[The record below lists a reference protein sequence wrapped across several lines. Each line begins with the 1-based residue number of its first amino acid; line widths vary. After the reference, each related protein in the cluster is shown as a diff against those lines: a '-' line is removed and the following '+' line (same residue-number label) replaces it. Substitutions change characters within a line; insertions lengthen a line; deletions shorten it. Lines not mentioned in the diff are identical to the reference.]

1 MVLSV
6 EGLPTIEGFLSLPDS
21 GINNSSTDSNQY
33 LSQCSSWTTR
43 WCILLNGALH
53 VYAKRVHANEMS
65 MPRAMNII
73 PLTTYQQL
81 KVSGDYE
88 NSEWDLTL
96 SGTLP
101 KINIATPTPSGSM
114 DNCAAS
120 PSTSKTLP
128 RSATSGSL
136 SAMFMRFGSGSTP
149 SKSPKHDQRSYSPS
163 EDTLNTTSTSTASPS
178 SCRPVSRGSSV
189 TSFAPSSFNR
199 HASLFNTTG
208 SRNGSRRNS
217 GSNGTLSPVVQSN
230 DEIPEKR
237 TWGRLSS
244 RSRKLYNFVTSG
256 LPSSSSNLAAELRR
270 ESGNQQQP
278 LPSPTSPC
286 SPTSQFWSRSSLQS
300 FSSSRSPSI
309 AQQEDPAQFLT
320 LRAPDATSMVR
331 WAEAISTSLNNETPV
346 IPKDPSLSQ
355 PIRPSTSRSRRT
367 PLTEVAETFSSTV
380 RPTIQGRRSLSSGSI
395 FAIMAPSSN
404 QEIET
409 LKDRKS
415 PTSPRSD
422 FSVRAARSSADLL
435 SSSRDNSSSS
445 PTSYSFAR
453 QASSSPSEPRY
464 STSTNTTMASPPMVE
479 RILPPEEIIATIDRL
494 RSERANN
501 TQGLGLTG
509 IQMDSHNTSIYR
521 SEQKTLKTSKSAMGH
536 LNSRQSRPSTSPAFS
551 DAGFMPPSF
560 NSTNRISED
569 QQSFTSH
576 RGANMEAASAA
587 AIAIISKQTAESEIG
602 SPQLLRENIAE
613 SPSMVSRSLP
623 VPPRKSRS
631 FLALDQKRESDL
643 PRLMRTHSPKKEMRV
658 KTELTDEKSNEQF
671 SLPPSSSDLL
681 RKSDGLDSPSSPTN
695 TNVLRENNESSK
707 NTPKNTTNN
716 NNNGTTTNNKKS
728 YNLAKSAKMQKR
740 ISRSLEL
747 GNEDFITRSS
757 TNKENMVV
765 II

>member
-6 EGLPTIEGFLSLPDS
+6 ESLPTIEGFLSLPDLGTNKTS
-21 GINNSSTDSNQY
+21 IDSTQD

-43 WCILLNGALH
+43 WCILLNGTLH
-53 VYAKRVHANEMS
+53 VYAKRVHATETS
-65 MPRAMNII
+65 VPRAMNII
-73 PLTTYQQL
+73 PLTAYQQL

-101 KINIATPTPSGSM
+101 KINIASPTPSGSM

-149 SKSPKHDQRSYSPS
+149 SKSHKHDQRSHSPS
-163 EDTLNTTSTSTASPS
+163 EDILHKTSTGTASPS
-178 SCRPVSRGSSV
+178 SCRPASRGSSI

-199 HASLFNTTG
+199 HASLFNTMG

-217 GSNGTLSPVVQSN
+217 GSNGTLSPVVQSS
-230 DEIPEKR
+230 DEVPEKR

-244 RSRKLYNFVTSG
+244 RSKKLYNFVTSG
-256 LPSSSSNLAAELRR
+256 LPTSSSNLAAELQGANR
-270 ESGNQQQP
+270 NYQQP

-286 SPTSQFWSRSSLQS
+286 SPTSQFWSRSSIQS
-300 FSSSRSPSI
+300 FPSSRSPSI
-309 AQQEDPAQFLT
+309 AQQEDMSQFLT

-355 PIRPSTSRSRRT
+355 PTRPSTSRSKRT
-367 PLTEVAETFSSTV
+367 PLTDVTETFSSPA

-395 FAIMAPSSN
+395 LALIAPSSN
-404 QEIET
+404 QDMET
-409 LKDRKS
+409 LNDRKS
-415 PTSPRSD
+415 PKSARTD

-435 SSSRDNSSSS
+435 SSSRDYYNNS
-445 PTSYSFAR
+445 PTSCTFAR

-464 STSTNTTMASPPMVE
+464 SSSTNTTMASPPVVE

-509 IQMDSHNTSIYR
+509 IQIDNHYSSMSR
-521 SEQKTLKTSKSAMGH
+521 PEQKTLKTSKSVMG
-536 LNSRQSRPSTSPAFS
+536 NFTSRQSRPSTSPVFS
-551 DAGFMPPSF
+551 EAGFAPPSF
-560 NSTNRISED
+560 NSTKRISED
-569 QQSFTSH
+569 QQSLSSP
-576 RGANMEAASAA
+576 RGTNMEAASAA
-587 AIAIISKQTAESEIG
+587 AIAIISKQTAESELG
-602 SPQLLRENIAE
+602 SPQMLRENIVE

-631 FLALDQKRESDL
+631 FLALDQKRENDS
-643 PRLMRTHSPKKEMRV
+643 PRIMRTHSPKKEMRI
-658 KTELTDEKSNEQF
+658 KTELRDEKSSEQF

-681 RKSDGLDSPSSPTN
+681 RKSDELDSPSSPTN
-695 TNVLRENNESSK
+695 GNVLRENNESSK
-707 NTPKNTTNN
+707 NTPKNNN
-716 NNNGTTTNNKKS
+716 NNNNTNKKS
-728 YNLAKSAKMQKR
+728 FTLAKSAKMQKR

-747 GNEDFITRSS
+747 GNEDFIARSS
-757 TNKENMVV
+757 TNKENMAV

>member
-6 EGLPTIEGFLSLPDS
+6 EGLPMIEGFLSLPDS
-21 GINNSSTDSNQY
+21 SISNSSTDSAQY
-33 LSQCSSWTTR
+33 LSQCSSWTTK
-43 WCILLNGALH
+43 WCVLLNGALH
-53 VYAKRVHANEMS
+53 VYANRVYATEMNL
-65 MPRAMNII
+65 PRALNII

-88 NSEWDLTL
+88 NSEWDLIL

-114 DNCAAS
+114 DNCAL

-136 SAMFMRFGSGSTP
+136 SAMFLRFGSGSSP
-149 SKSPKHDQRSYSPS
+149 SSSSSKSPRPDQHIRPQTPS
-163 EDTLNTTSTSTASPS
+163 EDTLHTSTTSPS
-178 SCRPVSRGSSV
+178 SCRPVSRGSSI

-217 GSNGTLSPVVQSN
+217 GSNGTLSPVLHSN
-230 DEIPEKR
+230 DEVPEKR
-237 TWGRLSS
+237 TWGKLSS
-244 RSRKLYNFVTSG
+244 RSKKLYNFVTSG

-270 ESGNQQQP
+270 ENGYHQQT
-278 LPSPTSPC
+278 LSHSPNSPC
-286 SPTSQFWSRSSLQS
+286 SPTSQFWSRSSTQS
-300 FSSSRSPSI
+300 FTSSRSPSI
-309 AQQEDPAQFLT
+309 AQQEDNAQILT

-331 WAEAISTSLNNETPV
+331 WAEAISTSLNNDAPV

-355 PIRPSTSRSRRT
+355 STKPSISRLKRT
-367 PLTEVAETFSSTV
+367 PLTEVTEGASTTV
-380 RPTIQGRRSLSSGSI
+380 RPAYRGRRSLSSGSI
-395 FAIMAPSSN
+395 FAIMAPPSN
-404 QEIET
+404 QEVET
-409 LKDRKS
+409 LNDRKDF
-415 PTSPRSD
+415 TGARTD

-435 SSSRDNSSSS
+435 SSRENSSSS

-464 STSTNTTMASPPMVE
+464 SSSTNTTMASPPMVE

-509 IQMDSHNTSIYR
+509 IQVDSYHGSISR
-521 SEQKTLKTSKSAMGH
+521 SEQKVSKTSKLAIGH
-536 LNSRQSRPSTSPAFS
+536 LSSKQSRPSTSPTYS
-551 DAGFMPPSF
+551 DAGFAPPSF
-560 NSTNRISED
+560 ISTSRISED
-569 QQSFTSH
+569 QQSFASN
-576 RGANMEAASAA
+576 RGTNMEAASAA
-587 AIAIISKQTAESEIG
+587 AIAIISKQTADSEIG

-631 FLALDQKRESDL
+631 FLALDQKRENDSS
-643 PRLMRTHSPKKEMRV
+643 RIMRTYSPKKEMRI
-658 KTELTDEKSNEQF
+658 KTELANEQF

-681 RKSDGLDSPSSPTN
+681 RKSGGLDSSSSSTN
-695 TNVLRENNESSK
+695 INAALRENHESSN
-707 NTPKNTTNN
+707 NTPKNNT
-716 NNNGTTTNNKKS
+716 NKKS

-747 GNEDFITRSS
+747 GNEDFITRS
-757 TNKENMVV
+757 TNNKENMAV